1 MRTSPR
7 RFRTALAS
15 LGALAIGTTIAL
27 TACTQA
33 ATEREIGSLTI
44 SSGVTLTSATY
55 WVIAPDGTTTT
66 GTVTVGSSP
75 TVLVSPR
82 GLTGSG
88 SGYQLIVSGVAS
100 DGVTGCSGST
110 TFSVPTPSTGVPVT
124 LKCAT
129 PPDAGQALVTASTNL
144 CPVVDGISV
153 DTASVNVGA
162 SMVVSVTAHDPDSGP
177 SATLSYSWS
186 ATSGSLSSTG
196 GSASTTFSCTTAAA
210 VTLSVTV
217 GDGDRGCNVTQTIP
231 VTCTG
236 AGR

>member
-1 MRTSPR
+1 MRTSVR
-7 RFRTALAS
+7 QSRTALVS
-15 LGALAIGTTIAL
+15 LGALAIGTAIAL

-33 ATEREIGSLTI
+33 TTEREIGSLTV

-66 GTVTVGSSP
+66 GTVAVGSSP
-75 TVLVSPR
+75 TVLVQPR
-82 GLTGSG
+82 GLATG

-124 LKCAT
+124 LKCAM

-153 DTASVNVGA
+153 NTASVGVGS
-162 SMVVSVTAHDPDSGP
+162 SMAVSVMAHDPDSGP

-186 ATSGSLSSTG
+186 ATSGTLSSTS
-196 GSASTTFSCTTAAA
+196 GSASTTLTCTAAA
-210 VTLSVTV
+210 TVTISVTV
-217 GDGDRGCNVTQTIP
+217 SDGDRGCDVTQAIP

>member
-33 ATEREIGSLTI
+33 TTEREIGSLTI

-66 GTVTVGSSP
+66 GTVTVGASP

-82 GLTGSG
+82 GLTAGT
-88 SGYQLIVSGVAS
+88 GYQLIVSGVAS

-129 PPDAGQALVTASTNL
+129 PPDAGQALVTAATNL

-153 DTASVNVGA
+153 DTASVNVGG
-162 SMVVSVTAHDPDSGP
+162 SMVVSVLAHDPDSGP

-186 ATSGSLSSTG
+186 ANSGSLSSTS
-196 GSASTTFSCTTAAA
+196 GSASTTFTCTTAA
-210 VTLSVTV
+210 SVTISV
-217 GDGDRGCNVTQTIP
+217 VVSDGDRGCNVTQTIP